1 MIGNEVNVMSK
12 QKKIIA
18 VLATVLGIALIA
30 TLLLILLPLD
40 RADAAALPFYDEK
53 EFENVGTTIYFEAEV
68 LEVGEEQILVAPL
81 ESTKAQMAFDCV
93 LVNTTM
99 VNGERVDGFE
109 VGQKI
114 GILFDGK
121 VAMSLP
127 AQVLA
132 VYGFFAT
139 K

>member
-1 MIGNEVNVMSK
+1 MSK
-12 QKKIIA
+12 RKKIILA
-18 VLATVLGIALIA
+18 VCSTLGVALIA
-30 TLLLILLPLD
+30 CLALLLLPLG

-99 VNGERVDGFE
+99 VNGERVEGFE
-109 VGQKI
+109 VGQRI

-132 VYGFFAT
+132 VYGFFST

>member
-1 MIGNEVNVMSK
+1 MSK
-12 QKKIIA
+12 RKKTIATACTVLVALLAVCA
-18 VLATVLGIALIA
+18 VLV
-30 TLLLILLPLD
+30 LLPFD
-40 RADAAALPFYDEK
+40 RADAAALPPYDEK

-99 VNGERVDGFE
+99 VNGQRVSGFE
-109 VGQKI
+109 VGQTI

-127 AQVLA
+127 AQVLS

-139 K
+139 E